1 MPQSQIVQIYVYL
14 PDEAVDVWRPVDA
27 EPVDEQAYRI
37 VSTNPEP
44 EDERWEF
51 STGEVVRCV
60 LKVFSGGERGLVAVE
75 RVEP

>member
-1 MPQSQIVQIYVYL
+1 MTQPRRVQIFVFL

-27 EPVDEQAYRI
+27 EQVSDELYRI
-37 VSTNPEP
+37 VSENPDP

-60 LKVFSGGERGLVAVE
+60 LKEFYGGKYSLVAIE
-75 RVEP
+75 RVGT